1 MKNSGKPLLGLV
13 EGSDSKKPIPL
24 LLVRWLEGGG
34 WASSLN
40 EVSMRMDQLVGLQRW
55 LRWSAHCLGG
65 AVCRDHGNTLSLF
78 PVPQKQLLVYG
89 LFAPIVHNCTGNA
102 CMQLFLLTNSFS
114 IFCHSR
120 SHLFKCKQ
128 SCKESQV
135 PACLTL
141 SLIKSLID
149 IFNKKHFSVYYRAV
163 FRNSKPTTN
172 LSDCKCH
179 ECDHLYQYVTYYH
192 KYHLIL
198 THAQISEC

>member
-1 MKNSGKPLLGLV
+1 
-13 EGSDSKKPIPL
+13 
-24 LLVRWLEGGG
+24 
-34 WASSLN
+34 
-40 EVSMRMDQLVGLQRW
+40 
-55 LRWSAHCLGG
+55 
-65 AVCRDHGNTLSLF
+65 
-78 PVPQKQLLVYG
+78 
-89 LFAPIVHNCTGNA
+89 
-102 CMQLFLLTNSFS
+102 MQLFLLTNSFS

-141 SLIKSLID
+141 NLIKSLID

-172 LSDCKCH
+172 LSDCVMNVII
-179 ECDHLYQYVTYYH
+179 YISYVTYYH

-198 THAQISEC
+198 THAQISECWKWRKCWCKLGSELKKWDFEKVNGESRLLLAPFRQVLKELFGWYQTFPNHFYYYQVLFAQG